1 MNFIRHTQAIE
12 SFYKKLDELI
22 ENNIFRDKNII
33 MFGTSKIAG
42 MIIYY
47 LKIHEIK
54 INNIID
60 NDKKRQGEI
69 IFGSLVIA
77 PEQLDITYR
86 KDTIILIASYYQ
98 NEMIQQLK
106 DMGYEEEKNIIKV
119 IDLPF
124 LMNDYSFVD
133 RSGFKIME
141 IEEVRKKQLNIL
153 KHLKEVSKRNGL
165 RYFLS
170 GGTLLGAIRHK
181 GYIPWDDDI
190 DVFMEIKDL
199 KKLVEIL
206 KKEKDYSIISFVDDI
221 DYYDECSFMVDNYS
235 IMDSN
240 RFPMQVSSGV
250 SIDIFP
256 LCGLPDDKNELK
268 EYVKTLKDLET
279 NRWNKLYSKKECRQA
294 TKELVDF
301 MCSYDFDKYN
311 HCGCLLTPY
320 FIKEITKKE
329 YFSAAVEVE
338 FEGEKFAVPIEWDK
352 YLTQVFGDYMQ
363 LPPIEKRVAHHF
375 FKAYYKQ

>member
-12 SFYKKLDELI
+12 SFYKRLDELI

-119 IDLPF
+119 IDLPL
-124 LMNDYSFVD
+124 LMNDYSFAD
-133 RSGFKIME
+133 RSGFRVME
-141 IEEVRKKQLNIL
+141 MEQVKEKQVGIL
-153 KHLKEVSKRNGL
+153 KHLKEVCGKNNL

-170 GGTLLGAIRHK
+170 SGTLLGAIRHK
-181 GYIPWDDDI
+181 GYIPWDDDMDI
-190 DVFMEIKDL
+190 FVEMKDL
-199 KKLVEIL
+199 KKLINLL
-206 KKEKDYSIISFVDDI
+206 KEDKDYSIISFVDDV
-221 DYYDECSFMVDNYS
+221 DYYDEYSLMIDNNS

-240 RFPMQVSSGV
+240 HFPMQITSGV
-250 SIDIFP
+250 SIDILP
-256 LCGLPDDKNELK
+256 LCGLPDDEMELK
-268 EYVKTLKDLET
+268 EYSKTIKELEM
-279 NRWNKLYSKKECRQA
+279 NRWNKLYSKEKCKKA
-294 TKELVDF
+294 TNELVDF
-301 MCSYDFDKYN
+301 MCSYDFDKCN
-311 HCGCLLTPY
+311 HCGFLLSPY
-320 FIKEITKKE
+320 FMREVMEKR
-329 YFSAAVEVE
+329 YFSSTVEVE
-338 FEGEKFAVPIEWDK
+338 FEGGKFAAPVGWHE
-352 YLTQVFGDYMQ
+352 YLTRLYGDYMQ